1 MQKLVNFL
9 FQEKMKKVRKY
20 FAKLLEDC
28 LGEVIAP
35 EYIKNNKIGEKNYF
49 SQEIFK
55 ENFYLCLFTRQE
67 K

>member
-9 FQEKMKKVRKY
+9 FQEKMKKVRKC

-35 EYIKNNKIGEKNYF
+35 EHIRKNINGEKNYF

-55 ENFYLCLFTRQE
+55 ENF
-67 K
+67 